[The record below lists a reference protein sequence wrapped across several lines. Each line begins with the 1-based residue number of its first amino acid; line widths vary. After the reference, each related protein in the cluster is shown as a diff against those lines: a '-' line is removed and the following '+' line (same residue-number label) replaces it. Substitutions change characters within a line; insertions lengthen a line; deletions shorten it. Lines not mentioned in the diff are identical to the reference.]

1 MKHEHWAFK
10 SNDYKK
16 FISKPVSADLETSF
30 LTEKLKKMVVWMSR
44 QKPYLHMFYGI
55 KDFSS
60 NNCVEE
66 KQQENEEKDVTC

>member
-1 MKHEHWAFK
+1 MITKIYFK
-10 SNDYKK
+10 AGVCW
-16 FISKPVSADLETSF
+16 PGDLFSDWKVE
-30 LTEKLKKMVVWMSR
+30 ENGCMNMSR